1 MGAPGEPLSRAAGT
15 AVVRTPPRPGVGG
28 GPRGA
33 DLASPPAHA
42 AASAALSPLGP
53 ETPLS
58 AGELHSCLGLE
69 MLWPWRFGIFAR
81 GEEQMVQKV
90 ADLLV
95 MKRKARE
102 TRSHRKG

>member
-1 MGAPGEPLSRAAGT
+1 MASTPAP
-15 AVVRTPPRPGVGG
+15 
-28 GPRGA
+28 
-33 DLASPPAHA
+33 A
-42 AASAALSPLGP
+42 AASAALRTLGP
-53 ETPLS
+53 ETLLS
-58 AGELHSCLGLE
+58 AGELHSCIGLE

-102 TRSHRKG
+102 TRSRHKG